1 MSVTLQDIIDSVN
14 RKMQNFVN
22 HATSEAPGDGVTS
35 EFHIPDKYL
44 VADSLSCMVIL
55 RDPATGIETAYP
67 VSIPIQMTV
76 DYETSWVKFVDDTA
90 DWATANGAPL
100 AAATILWSYGFRHYS
115 DDDLMDA
122 INAGMR
128 ELYPS
133 FYTIDKDVSLTTLQG
148 QLDYD
153 LAEGVDANL
162 VTKVELQLG
171 TVWHKWNSWQSDGGD
186 TVDVIRFTRF
196 PPGAPMRITYAK
208 RPATFPGVDP
218 TLEFLTAHV
227 LDTDLET
234 PPVSP
239 ICSFSARL
247 PERALEGV
255 VRWAIHDL
263 TDLARTKRVRGD
275 VAVNAQGE
283 NINTYRDLQSAA
295 QYTRFRF
302 DSWLSRNPM
311 PQLIGRRA

>member
-22 HATSEAPGDGVTS
+22 HATSEAPGDGVTTD
-35 EFHIPDKYL
+35 FHSPDKYL
-44 VADSLSCMVIL
+44 VKDSLSCMVIIT
-55 RDPATGIETAYP
+55 DPATGVETQYP
-67 VSIPIQMTV
+67 ISIPNQMTV
-76 DYETSWVKFVDDTA
+76 DYETSWVRFTDTA
-90 DWATANGAPL
+90 AAWSADSGAPL

-133 FYTIDKDVSLTTLQG
+133 FYTMDRDVTLTTNDS

-153 LAEGVDANL
+153 VPLTAEADL
-162 VTKVELQLG
+162 VTSVELQLN
-171 TVWHKWNSWQSDGGD
+171 TYWHKWRSWQSDGGD
-186 TVDVIRFTRF
+186 NVTQIRFTKH
-196 PPGAPMRITYAK
+196 PPAAPMRITYAK
-208 RPATFPGVDP
+208 RPATFPGIDP
-218 TLEFLTAHV
+218 TTEFLTAHV
-227 LDTDLET
+227 LDADLET

-255 VRWAIHDL
+255 VRWSVHDL